1 MLKENTQVKRES
13 LFLLI
18 VRKRNEMIR
27 LANSNGL
34 LSNETIRCS
43 QELDLLLNTFNKFQ
57 INR

>member
-1 MLKENTQVKRES
+1 MLQENKQAKREK
-13 LFLLI
+13 LLLLI

-43 QELDLLLNTFNKFQ
+43 QELDLLLNKFQ
-57 INR
+57 LKE

>member
-1 MLKENTQVKRES
+1 MLQENTQVKRES

-27 LANSNGL
+27 IANSNGL
-34 LSNETIRCS
+34 LSKETIRCS
-43 QELDLLLNTFNKFQ
+43 QELDMLLNTFNKFQ